1 MSDQI
6 PTVHIDGGS
15 RGNPGPASYAFVLRR
30 PGQSTIEE
38 CDRLGTA
45 TNNVAEYTALIRA
58 LELAVELG
66 IPKLAVYSDSEL
78 MVKQMK
84 GEYRVKSADLQDL
97 YQEAC
102 GLRKRF
108 EKLTLTHVRR
118 EFNSDADRLCN
129 LALDGS
135 PRPRVKHDH
144 ESEAPIIELEPD
156 VTPPIPTNAAE
167 PLRDDAIACLAAAAN
182 SWATHGL
189 GSPTVEEVWDQ
200 IHKLLKKHDV
210 LKKKRK

>member
-1 MSDQI
+1 MSDQT

-30 PGQSTIEE
+30 PGQPTIEE

-58 LELAVELG
+58 LELAAELG

-84 GEYRVKSADLQDL
+84 GEYRVISADLQDL

-135 PRPRVKHDH
+135 PKPRVKHDAV
-144 ESEAPIIELEPD
+144 S
-156 VTPPIPTNAAE
+156 VTPAVEPEPLPPITPIQPTSE

-200 IHKLLKKHDV
+200 LHKLLKKHDV